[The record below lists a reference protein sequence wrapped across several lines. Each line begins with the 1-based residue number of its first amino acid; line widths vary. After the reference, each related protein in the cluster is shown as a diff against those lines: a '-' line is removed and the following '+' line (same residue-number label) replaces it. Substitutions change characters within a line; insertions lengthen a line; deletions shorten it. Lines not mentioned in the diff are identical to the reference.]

1 MVKTRNALTG
11 EEVDFLIVLKFG
23 RLVTTPDHVTRLSNA
38 RIGKLLGM
46 SGSTVRKLYLRRMME
61 LNPNF

>member
-23 RLVTTPDHVTRLSNA
+23 RLVTTPDHVARLSNA

>member
-1 MVKTRNALTG
+1 MKKITKNLTG
-11 EEVDFLIVLKFG
+11 KEVDFLIVLKFG
-23 RLVTTPDHVTRLSNA
+23 RLVTTPDHVARLSNA

>member
-23 RLVTTPDHVTRLSNA
+23 RLVTTPDHVARLSNA

-46 SGSTVRKLYLRRMME
+46 SGGTVRKLYLRRMME